1 MNSFLRRPFFCAF
14 ILICSSLAAKDY
26 DFEYRS
32 FFFELWRYEYTGVSD
47 YSGIEKYSGVS
58 KVPAFIMAGTKWTL
72 RRGASRIVDFF
83 MQDYIGVFDVSILYD
98 ETSDDGDL
106 IDSIDFSE
114 SDIFT
119 VEEPEEL
126 NEIRKEIF
134 EKTAAAKN
142 EIRESRFTDTEKK
155 LRFYSFNDEVLSLQ
169 KNQDGY
175 TAISSD
181 NKTAVR
187 KFYDNAFRLYKREF
201 WNLSGGAETS
211 EAAKT
216 ENYIYADGAKPV
228 SAVITEASSRTEI
241 SYDDTGRIIL
251 SKVFAAE
258 NESSEKSENKNNEI
272 SEKKDFVLKSTTS
285 FSYGEN
291 GKLTERYYELYDYRR
306 GKLSGTETRREVYEH
321 KIEGGEPDYYFY
333 ENGALRIKRIY
344 SGVDTYTAY
353 MYFDGGYSSESVYE
367 NGRHVRDLFFLYGK
381 LVRSRNYE

>member
-1 MNSFLRRPFFCAF
+1 MNSFLRRPFFFVF
-14 ILICSSLAAKDY
+14 IFICSSLTAKDY

-58 KVPAFIMAGTKWTL
+58 KAPAFIMAGTKWTL

-106 IDSIDFSE
+106 IDSIDFAE
-114 SDIFT
+114 PDIFT
-119 VEEPEEL
+119 LEEPKEL

-134 EKTAAAKN
+134 GKTVAAKN

-169 KNQDGY
+169 KNQEGY

-228 SAVITEASSRTEI
+228 SAVITEPKKRMEI
-241 SYDDTGRIIL
+241 SYDESGRIII

-258 NESSEKSENKNNEI
+258 NESSEKSADPNAAVEI
-272 SEKKDFVLKSTTS
+272 KFNLKSMTR
-285 FSYGEN
+285 FSYGES
-291 GKLTERYYELYDYRR
+291 GKLTERYYESYDYRL
-306 GKLSGTETRREVYEH
+306 GKLTDTETKREVYEH
-321 KIEGGEPDYYFY
+321 KTEDGEPDYYFY
-333 ENGALRIKRIY
+333 ENGALRMKRIY
-344 SGVDTYTAY
+344 RSVDAYTAY
-353 MYFDGGYSSESVYE
+353 MYFDGGYSSETVYE
-367 NGRHVRDLFFLYGK
+367 NGKRVRDLFFLYGK

>member
-1 MNSFLRRPFFCAF
+1 MNSFLRRPFFFVF
-14 ILICSSLAAKDY
+14 IFICSSLTAKDY

-58 KVPAFIMAGTKWTL
+58 KAPAFIMAGTKWTL

-228 SAVITEASSRTEI
+228 SAVITEPKKRMEF
-241 SYDDTGRIIL
+241 SYDESGRIII

-258 NESSEKSENKNNEI
+258 NESSEKSADSNAAVEI
-272 SEKKDFVLKSTTS
+272 KFNLKSMTR
-285 FSYGEN
+285 FSYGES
-291 GKLTERYYELYDYRR
+291 GKLMERYYESYDYRR
-306 GKLSGTETRREVYEH
+306 GKLTDTETKREVYEH
-321 KIEGGEPDYYFY
+321 KTEDGEPDYYFY
-333 ENGALRIKRIY
+333 ENGVLRMKRIY
-344 SGVDTYTAY
+344 RSVDAYTAY

-367 NGRHVRDLFFLYGK
+367 NGKRVRDLFFLYGK
-381 LVRSRNYE
+381 LIRSRNYE

>member
-1 MNSFLRRPFFCAF
+1 
-14 ILICSSLAAKDY
+14 
-26 DFEYRS
+26 
-32 FFFELWRYEYTGVSD
+32 
-47 YSGIEKYSGVS
+47 
-58 KVPAFIMAGTKWTL
+58 MAGTKWTL

-98 ETSDDGDL
+98 ETSDGGDL

-119 VEEPEEL
+119 VEEPKEL

-134 EKTAAAKN
+134 EKTVAAENAK
-142 EIRESRFTDTEKK
+142 IRESSFTDTEKK
-155 LRFYSFNDEVLSLQ
+155 LRFYSFNDESLSLQ
-169 KNQDGY
+169 KTQDGY
-175 TAISSD
+175 VSVNSD

-228 SAVITEASSRTEI
+228 SAVITEPKKRMEI
-241 SYDDTGRIIL
+241 SYDESGRIVI

-258 NESSEKSENKNNEI
+258 NESAEKSAEPNAAVEI
-272 SEKKDFVLKSTTS
+272 KFNLKSMTR
-285 FSYGEN
+285 FSYGES
-291 GKLTERYYELYDYRR
+291 GRLTERYYESYDYRR
-306 GKLSGTETRREVYEH
+306 GKLTDTETKREVYEH
-321 KIEGGEPDYYFY
+321 KTEDGEPDYYFY
-333 ENGALRIKRIY
+333 ENGALRMKRIY
-344 SGVDTYTAY
+344 RSVDAYTAY

-381 LVRSRNYE
+381 LIRSRNYE